1 MDRPTKIAITG
12 VSGRMG
18 QMLLRAVD
26 ESDKATLVGVS
37 EHPGHAWVGQDLG
50 TAMGLAPRGLTVAGD
65 PLDALQNAH
74 AVLDF
79 TTPEATIANAE
90 IAAQVRA
97 AHVIGTTGLTEGD
110 LAKLAAAARHAPI
123 IRSGNF
129 SLGVNLLSAL
139 TRQVAAALGQE
150 FDIEVVEMHHRHKVD
165 APSGTALMLGEAA
178 AGGRGH
184 KLADIRDTARE
195 GITGAR
201 TSGHIGFAALR
212 GGDVVGE
219 HEVIFAGAGER
230 IILKHIASD
239 RMLFARGALK
249 AAIWGHH
256 QKPGQY
262 SMLDVLG
269 LDVPGLG

>member
-1 MDRPTKIAITG
+1 MGELTKIAIMG

-18 QMLLRAVD
+18 QMLLQAVD
-26 ESDKATLVGVS
+26 EASSAVLVGAT
-37 EHPGHAWVGQDLG
+37 ERADHAWVGQDLG
-50 TAMGLAPRGLTVAGD
+50 AAMGGKARGVVVQD
-65 PLDALQNAH
+65 NPLDAVQHAH

-79 TTPEATIANAE
+79 TTPEATMANAE

-97 AHVIGTTGLTEGD
+97 AHVIGTTGLSD
-110 LAKLAAAARHAPI
+110 DNLAFLAAAARHAPI

-129 SLGVNLLSAL
+129 SLGVNILTLL
-139 TRQVAAALGQE
+139 TRQVAAALDE
-150 FDIEVVEMHHRHKVD
+150 DFDIEVVEMHHRHKVD

-178 AGGRGH
+178 AEGRGVA
-184 KLADIRDTARE
+184 LETIRDAARE

-201 TSGHIGFAALR
+201 QRGHIGFAALR

-230 IILKHIASD
+230 ISLKHIASD
-239 RMLFARGALK
+239 RMLFARGAVK
-249 AAIWGHH
+249 AALWGHH

-269 LDVPGLG
+269 MV

>member
-1 MDRPTKIAITG
+1 MGELTKIAIMG

-18 QMLLRAVD
+18 QMLLQAVD
-26 ESDKATLVGVS
+26 EAKGAVLVGAT
-37 EHPGHAWVGQDLG
+37 ERAGHAWVGQDLG
-50 TAMGLAPRGLTVAGD
+50 AATGGKARGVVVQD
-65 PLDALQNAH
+65 NPLDAVQHAH

-79 TTPEATIANAE
+79 TTPEATMANAE

-97 AHVIGTTGLTEGD
+97 AHVIGTTGLSDEN
-110 LAKLAAAARHAPI
+110 LAFLAAAARHAPI

-129 SLGVNLLSAL
+129 SLGVNILTLL
-139 TRQVAAALGQE
+139 TKQVAAALDE
-150 FDIEVVEMHHRHKVD
+150 DFDIEVVEMHHHHKVD

-178 AGGRGH
+178 AEGRGAA
-184 KLADIRDTARE
+184 LETLRDAARE

-201 TSGHIGFAALR
+201 QRGHIGFAALR

-230 IILKHIASD
+230 ISLKHIASD
-239 RMLFARGALK
+239 RMLFARGAVK
-249 AAIWGHH
+249 AALWGHH

-262 SMLDVLG
+262 SMLDVLAM
-269 LDVPGLG
+269 V

>member
-1 MDRPTKIAITG
+1 MGEQTKIAVMG

-26 ESDKATLVGVS
+26 EAKGAVLVGAT
-37 EHPGHAWVGQDLG
+37 ERPGHGWIGQDIG
-50 TAMGLAPRGLTVAGD
+50 VAAGGRPRGVIVHD
-65 PLDALQNAH
+65 NPLDALQHAH

-79 TTPEATIANAE
+79 TTPAATVANAE

-97 AHVIGTTGLTEGD
+97 AHVIGTTGMRADD
-110 LAKLAAAARHAPI
+110 LAFLAAAARHAPI

-129 SLGVNLLSAL
+129 SLGVNILAEV
-139 TRQVAAALGQE
+139 TRQVAAALNVD
-150 FDIEVVEMHHRHKVD
+150 FDIEVLEMHHKHKVD

-178 AGGRGH
+178 AEGRGVS
-184 KLADIRDTARE
+184 LDDVRDAARE

-201 TSGHIGFAALR
+201 ETGHIGFAALR

-219 HEVIFAGAGER
+219 HEVIFAGPGER
-230 IILKHIASD
+230 VVLRHIAND
-239 RMLFARGALK
+239 RMLFARGAVT

-256 QKPGQY
+256 RKPGQY
-262 SMLDVLG
+262 SMQDVLG
-269 LDVPGLG
+269 MA